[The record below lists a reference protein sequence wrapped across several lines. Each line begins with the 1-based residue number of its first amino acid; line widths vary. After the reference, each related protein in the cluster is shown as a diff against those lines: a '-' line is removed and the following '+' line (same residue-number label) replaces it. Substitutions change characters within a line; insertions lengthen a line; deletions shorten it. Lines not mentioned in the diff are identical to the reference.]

1 MNDMFPLFNQFF
13 SKGSLQRFGL
23 AGGFNTLIFLILI
36 EIFYVIFD
44 ESFAPFIWAV
54 SWILTSYI
62 AHFIHRW
69 FTFDTTEPIK
79 KTIPLVAILYIIG
92 MLGSTWTYV
101 EFLGILT
108 IDIRLIALLNVLLW
122 GAITWLSMRVFIFKH
137 VKETTLHTIPTMQEE

>member
-1 MNDMFPLFNQFF
+1 MFPLFNRFF

-23 AGGFNTLIFLILI
+23 AGGFNTLLFLILI
-36 EIFYVIFD
+36 EIFYAFLD
-44 ESFAPFIWAV
+44 ESYAPFIWAA
-54 SWILTSYI
+54 SWILTSYV
-62 AHFIHRW
+62 AHYIHRW
-69 FTFDTTEPIK
+69 FTFDTTEPVQ

-122 GAITWLSMRVFIFKH
+122 GAFTWLSMRILIFKH
-137 VKETTLHTIPTMQEE
+137 SKVTTLHTIPTMQEE

>member
-1 MNDMFPLFNQFF
+1 MIDMFQLFNQFF
-13 SKGSLQRFGL
+13 AKGSLQRFGL
-23 AGGFNTLIFLILI
+23 AGGFNTLLFLILI
-36 EIFYVIFD
+36 EIFYAIFE
-44 ESFAPFIWAV
+44 ESFAPVIWAV

-69 FTFDTTEPIK
+69 FTFDTTEPIQ

-101 EFLGILT
+101 KFLDILT

-122 GAITWLSMRVFIFKH
+122 GAVTWLSMRVLIFKH
-137 VKETTLHTIPTMQEE
+137 AKMSTLHTIPIMQEE

>member
-69 FTFDTTEPIK
+69 FTFDTKEPVK

-122 GAITWLSMRVFIFKH
+122 GAITWLSMRMFIFKH